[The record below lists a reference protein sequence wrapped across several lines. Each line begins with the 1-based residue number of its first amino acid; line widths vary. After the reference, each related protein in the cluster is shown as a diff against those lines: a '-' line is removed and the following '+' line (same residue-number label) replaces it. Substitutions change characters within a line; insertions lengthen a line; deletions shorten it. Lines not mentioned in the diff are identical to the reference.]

1 MQLHGDQGGN
11 GLFVGGRGQNKVRTA
26 ERRGIECTFSLVRIF
41 FFNFSFINV
50 FLIDL
55 FFIFDILIHLWLE
68 IEDVEMKFLKSS
80 MVQIKVAYI

>member
-1 MQLHGDQGGN
+1 MFFFH
-11 GLFVGGRGQNKVRTA
+11 
-26 ERRGIECTFSLVRIF
+26 C